1 MNEQTCA
8 KWTSNNDQYY
18 RVICVG
24 HYCSRMCYRKYEK
37 QSLGGRT
44 MFERVD
50 LVALMLSGNLDE
62 YVRAIC
68 NVGEQLLNH

>member
-1 MNEQTCA
+1 
-8 KWTSNNDQYY
+8 
-18 RVICVG
+18 
-24 HYCSRMCYRKYEK
+24 
-37 QSLGGRT
+37 